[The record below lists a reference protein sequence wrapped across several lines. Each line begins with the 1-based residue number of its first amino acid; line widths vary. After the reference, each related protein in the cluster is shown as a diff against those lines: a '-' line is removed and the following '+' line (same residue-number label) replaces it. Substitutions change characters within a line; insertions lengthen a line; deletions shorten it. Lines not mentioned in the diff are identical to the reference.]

1 MTIPVDRT
9 LLRREQSFHLF
20 IRAAYRRDIRSKET
34 QQVKKAKVFNKKGES
49 EVVYAL
55 RR

>member
-9 LLRREQSFHLF
+9 LLGREQSFHLL
-20 IRAAYRRDIRSKET
+20 IGAACKRDIRSKET
-34 QQVKKAKVFNKKGES
+34 QRVKKAKAFNKEEES
-49 EVVYAL
+49 EAVYAL